1 MWWLLL
7 TAAGVS
13 SVYAIYRSL
22 SKSNFKSSSLLP
34 ETEKSVEVSV
44 PLVF

>member
-7 TAAGVS
+7 TAGAVS
-13 SVYAIYRSL
+13 SVYAIYRSFTK
-22 SKSNFKSSSLLP
+22 SKFKTSSLLP